1 MSPHRRAPRES
12 LPRRRWKL
20 FWRLLIPLLLVLVAA
35 SLGAA
40 AFAGRSFLALRE
52 DEEVDRLAHEARFV
66 AEQVAHVSGQRLT
79 SLCRVPGSLFDS
91 RFTIID
97 QGGAVLC
104 DSALEPGEMESHLA
118 RPEVKR
124 ALTGELGVARRHS
137 ATLGTEMLYVAVR
150 CQREDRTVMVV
161 RAARTLEALARPLGS
176 LYLSVA
182 LAALGTALLLAAIM
196 FWFLRRVT
204 RPMEELEH
212 AADRLAAGD
221 LTVRV
226 SASASREVRSL
237 AQAMNSMAQGLQ
249 ERFDTI
255 ERQRSELNAVFS
267 SMLESVLVVDPDG
280 RITGLNQAAC
290 ELLRVA
296 SPDKAIGR
304 LLGELSEHAEL
315 RDVVDQTLESDSPV
329 ELDLALEERS
339 LVVHGSPVHDPKA
352 ERHSALI
359 VLNDVTRLRKLE
371 ELRKEFVA
379 NVSHELKTPITSI
392 QGFVETLRD
401 GALDDPEQARHFLDI
416 VARHVERLA
425 RIIEDL
431 LTLSRLEQGFDDNP
445 ALLQPGKL
453 RPALLNVADL
463 CRTKAQA
470 GNVEI
475 EVDSDPDV
483 SVLMNQ
489 PLLEQA
495 FINLLDNA
503 IKYSPSGSKV
513 VVRSLNIGP
522 LVRVEVQDHGPGIP
536 AEHLTR
542 IFERFYRVDKAR
554 SRKLGGTGL
563 GLAIVKH
570 IVLAHHGTISVV
582 STPGSGSTFRITLPT
597 SPNP

>member
-1 MSPHRRAPRES
+1 MSPGRKREIAEAR
-12 LPRRRWKL
+12 PRRRWKL
-20 FWRLLIPLLLVLVAA
+20 FWRLLIPLLMVLVAA

-40 AFAGRSFLALRE
+40 AFAGRSFLNLRE
-52 DEEVDRLAHEARFV
+52 AEEVERLAHEARFV
-66 AEQVAHVSGQRLT
+66 AEQVSHVSDNRLGA
-79 SLCRVPGSLFDS
+79 LCRVPGSLFDS
-91 RFTIID
+91 RFTIV
-97 QGGAVLC
+97 GADGSVLC
-104 DSALEPGEMESHLA
+104 DSAKEPGDMESHHNRQEIKA
-118 RPEVKR
+118 AFAGDV
-124 ALTGELGVARRHS
+124 GVARRLS
-137 ATLGTEMLYVAVR
+137 KTLGVEMLYVAVPA
-150 CQREDRTVMVV
+150 QRDGSPALVV

-176 LYLSVA
+176 LYGSVG

-226 SASASREVRSL
+226 AASASREVRSL

-255 ERQRSELNAVFS
+255 ERQRSELNAVFA
-267 SMLESVLVVDPDG
+267 SMLEAVLVVDPDG
-280 RITGLNQAAC
+280 RITGCNQAAC
-290 ELLRVA
+290 DLLRVEHPEDA
-296 SPDKAIGR
+296 VGKWLNQLTQNSE
-304 LLGELSEHAEL
+304 LLE
-315 RDVVDQTLESDSPV
+315 VVDSTLESGTPI
-329 ELDLALEERS
+329 ELDLAYEERS
-339 LVVHGSPVHDPKA
+339 LVVHGSPVDDPKSS
-352 ERHSALI
+352 RHSALI
-359 VLNDVTRLRKLE
+359 VLNDITRLRKLE

-445 ALLQPGKL
+445 DLLQPGPL
-453 RPALLNVADL
+453 RPALVNVVEL
-463 CRTKAQA
+463 CRAKAQM

-475 EVDSDPDV
+475 ELESEAKV
-483 SVLMNQ
+483 SVVMNQ

-503 IKYSPSGSKV
+503 IKYSPPGTKV
-513 VVRSLNIGP
+513 VVRVNRAGP
-522 LVRVEVQDHGPGIP
+522 LVRVEVQDHGAGIP
-536 AEHLTR
+536 PEHLPR

-570 IVLAHHGTISVV
+570 IVLAHRGTISVS
-582 STPGSGSTFRITLPT
+582 STPGVGSTFRVTLP
-597 SPNP
+597 SASS